1 MSILVVEPMIVIG
14 IAYLS
19 FLTTELFHWSGLI
32 SLIGCGLVQANYV
45 FFQISNESY
54 TTVKYWTSTL
64 R

>member
-45 FFQISNESY
+45 FSQISNESY
-54 TTVKYWTSTL
+54 TTVKYWISTL